1 MSWYVLHV
9 RTGREPEI
17 KAELKRKGY
26 AAAVPTELRTE
37 RQGGV
42 WRERERIV
50 IPGYVFLKICLTD
63 QDYYRVRGIPNVIRF
78 LGSGRPEALRED
90 EESYFTWLANEDAPL
105 EPSGILLEGDHV
117 TVMTGPLR
125 GREGTIL
132 RINKRQRRATLAI
145 TMAGHQK
152 EISLSVQFLKPAA
165 AEEF

>member
-78 LGSGRPEALRED
+78 WGSGRPEALRED
-90 EESYFTWLANEDAPL
+90 EESYFTWLANEDARWQ
-105 EPSGILLEGDHV
+105 PS
-117 TVMTGPLR
+117 
-125 GREGTIL
+125 
-132 RINKRQRRATLAI
+132 A
-145 TMAGHQK
+145 
-152 EISLSVQFLKPAA
+152 S
-165 AEEF
+165 